1 MTLRHPAVRL
11 TATTSLAALATLLIG
26 PAPGYGHALETSLE
40 QLSSL
45 TDQLVL
51 DSRFGN
57 GEPADDAVV
66 RLVPPGG
73 TPIEVGRTDANGQL
87 RFRLPQAAT
96 ADWEVQVEKGPGHRD
111 YLELP
116 SASPTSSRDTA
127 PPALLSR
134 QTPAG
139 WQPLGF
145 TTIAGT
151 LAGVVLGGTMAWRRS
166 RRQGRR

>member
-1 MTLRHPAVRL
+1 MTLRHPVVRFSAASGL
-11 TATTSLAALATLLIG
+11 TAIAALLIG
-26 PAPGYGHALETSLE
+26 PAPARSHALESSLE
-40 QLSSL
+40 RLSNL

-87 RFRLPQAAT
+87 RFSLPRGSNAA
-96 ADWEVQVEKGPGHRD
+96 WEVQVDKGPGHRD

-116 SASPTSSRDTA
+116 GISPTTTSSRA
-127 PPALLSR
+127 
-134 QTPAG
+134 AG
-139 WQPLGF
+139 WQPLGLSA
-145 TTIAGT
+145 IGGVLGVGT
-151 LAGVVLGGTMAWRRS
+151 LGILAMGGSLAWRRC
-166 RRQGRR
+166 RRTGRR

>member
-1 MTLRHPAVRL
+1 MTLRHPAVRFS
-11 TATTSLAALATLLIG
+11 ATTSLAAAAAFLIG
-26 PAPGYGHALETSLE
+26 PAPAHSHALESSLE
-40 QLSSL
+40 RLSSL

-96 ADWEVQVEKGPGHRD
+96 DAWEVQVDKGPGHRD

-116 SASPTSSRDTA
+116 GASPTTTSSRA
-127 PPALLSR
+127 V
-134 QTPAG
+134 G
-139 WQPLGF
+139 WQPLDF
-145 TTIAGT
+145 TAIGGVVGMGALGGT
-151 LAGVVLGGTMAWRRS
+151 LAWRR
-166 RRQGRR
+166 GRRPGQR